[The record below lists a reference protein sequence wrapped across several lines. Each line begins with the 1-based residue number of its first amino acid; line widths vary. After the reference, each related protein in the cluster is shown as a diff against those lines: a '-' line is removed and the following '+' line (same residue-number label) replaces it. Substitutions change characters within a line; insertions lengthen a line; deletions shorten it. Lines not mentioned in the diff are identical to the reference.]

1 MSRRP
6 RIDLHAGYFRDAYT
20 SEIECMKSQFDLL
33 KIVINTQVQVE
44 KAENKRLQ
52 DTLNLSYVLANNYE
66 DTSFKYADPEIMI
79 KNLLKQKRSNK
90 GGNGVS
96 DRKMKEN
103 LFNLDKDNIVPD
115 ENTSEAVMK
124 RDIAE

>member
-1 MSRRP
+1 
-6 RIDLHAGYFRDAYT
+6 
-20 SEIECMKSQFDLL
+20 
-33 KIVINTQVQVE
+33 
-44 KAENKRLQ
+44 
-52 DTLNLSYVLANNYE
+52 LSYVLANNYE